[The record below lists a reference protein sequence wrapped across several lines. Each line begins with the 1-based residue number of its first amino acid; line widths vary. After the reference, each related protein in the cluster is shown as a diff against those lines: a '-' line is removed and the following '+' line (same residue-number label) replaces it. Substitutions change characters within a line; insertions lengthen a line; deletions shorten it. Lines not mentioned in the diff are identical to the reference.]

1 MKATIRRIQ
10 SMGVRAL
17 EFCTAHADPSAGYA
31 AATARL
37 GALLLELTQLAA
49 EQRAGVT
56 AERASVATKQELR
69 SALEQN
75 ELLHLSSVVAAA
87 EDALPALVPVF
98 SRVRE
103 SRSYQAFRT
112 AAQAML
118 DAARQHQEALV
129 PFGLSEAVL
138 ASVAEKLV
146 AFDQASEASATARRQ
161 HVRAARALDEAGNE
175 LSQVVRVLDGFN
187 RFRFAKEPDLLAAW
201 RSATNVL
208 GTTRPATPAEA
219 PATPV
224 LQLPPVVLGQ

>member
-17 EFCTAHADPSAGYA
+17 EFCSAHPDPSAGYA

-37 GALLLELTQLAA
+37 GALLLELTQLAT

-69 SALEQN
+69 TALEQS
-75 ELLHLSSVVAAA
+75 ELLHLSSVVATAA
-87 EDALPALVPVF
+87 EAMPALVPVF

-118 DAARQHQEALV
+118 DAARQQQEALV

-138 ASVAEKLV
+138 ASVAEKLA
-146 AFDQASEASATARRQ
+146 AFDHAMDASAAARRQ
-161 HVRAARALDEAGNE
+161 HIRAARALDEAGNE
-175 LSQVVRVLDGFN
+175 LNQVVRVLDGFN

-201 RSATNVL
+201 RSAANVL
-208 GTTRPATPAEA
+208 GPARPATPDE
-219 PATPV
+219 PTTPM
-224 LQLPPVVLGQ
+224 LLPNPVGQ

>member
-17 EFCTAHADPSAGYA
+17 EFCTAHPDAGAGYA

-37 GALLLELTQLAA
+37 SALLLELTQLAT

-69 SALEQN
+69 TALEQS
-75 ELLHLSSVVAAA
+75 ELLHLSSVVTAAA
-87 EDALPALVPVF
+87 DALPALVPVF

-138 ASVAEKLV
+138 TSVGEKLA
-146 AFDQASEASATARRQ
+146 AFDQAMDATATARRQ
-161 HVRAARALDEAGNE
+161 HVRAARALEEAGNE
-175 LSQVVRVLDGFN
+175 LNQVVRVLDGFN

-201 RSATNVL
+201 RSAANVL
-208 GTTRPATPAEA
+208 GPSRPATPDE
-219 PATPV
+219 PTTPM
-224 LQLPPVVLGQ
+224 LLPNPVGGVGQ